1 MIFVAGILAIAGV
14 IGIVV
19 GLTGSNKG
27 WLAGGVFGVVAALV
41 VGLFSMAYIQGAGE
55 AKVIVAATGEVKDQ
69 DTTEGM
75 DWHAPLDKLVD
86 YDTRNRQAA
95 FINEHNTKIPAE
107 ELLGGE
113 LDFTD
118 KNGVPGKMDI
128 SVVYSLR
135 EDGDWIQDIYT
146 NYGDQKKFENILISP
161 EVKTAVKEIPG
172 SFTTTEM
179 RTDRAKVGAAIE
191 KALKTRWEN
200 KGVIVNAVSI
210 QDVRYSDS
218 VNRSY
223 EDAQNARTKITTEQ
237 ANLEAAEISSKQKV
251 VQANAEAEA
260 NRKIAASLTPEV
272 LKLRG
277 YDALKYIAEK
287 GDLIVTDGSTI
298 TNLPAPS
305 K

>member
-1 MIFVAGILAIAGV
+1 MIIVASIILLIGAGAFIAGLV
-14 IGIVV
+14 NKNGLMV
-19 GLTGSNKG
+19 GG
-27 WLAGGVFGVVAALV
+27 GVVAALV
-41 VGLFSMAYIQGAGE
+41 AVAVGLFSMVYIQGAGE
-55 AKVIVAATGEVKDQ
+55 AKVLVSFSGEVKGQ

-75 DWHAPLDKLVD
+75 DWHAPFDRIVD
-86 YDTRNRQAA
+86 YDTRNKQAA
-95 FINEHNTKIPAE
+95 FINANNTKIPAE

-135 EDGDWIQDIYT
+135 EDGKWIEDIYT
-146 NYGDQKKFENILISP
+146 GYGDQKKFENILISP
-161 EVKTAVKEIPG
+161 EVKTKVKEIPG
-172 SFTTTEM
+172 SFTTSEM

-191 KALKTRWEN
+191 KALKASWEN
-200 KGVIVNAVSI
+200 KGVIVNTVSI
-210 QDVRYSDS
+210 QDIRYSDS
-218 VNRSY
+218 VNKSY

-277 YDALKYIAEK
+277 FDALKHISEK
-287 GDLIVTDGSTI
+287 GDLIVTDGSSI
-298 TNLPAPS
+298 MNLPVPS

>member
-1 MIFVAGILAIAGV
+1 MIIVASIILLIGAGVFVAGLVNKNGLMVGGGV
-14 IGIVV
+14 I
-19 GLTGSNKG
+19 
-27 WLAGGVFGVVAALV
+27 AALV
-41 VGLFSMAYIQGAGE
+41 AVAVGLFSMVYIQGAGE
-55 AKVIVAATGEVKDQ
+55 AKVLVSFSGEVKGQ

-75 DWHAPLDKLVD
+75 DWHAPFDRIVD
-86 YDTRNRQAA
+86 YDTRNKQAA
-95 FINEHNTKIPAE
+95 FINANNTKIPAE

-135 EDGDWIQDIYT
+135 EDGKWIEDIYT
-146 NYGDQKKFENILISP
+146 GYGDQKKFENILISP
-161 EVKTAVKEIPG
+161 EVKTKVKEIPG

-191 KALKTRWEN
+191 KALKASWEN
-200 KGVIVNAVSI
+200 KGVIVNTVSI
-210 QDVRYSDS
+210 QDIRYSDS
-218 VNRSY
+218 VNKSY

-277 YDALKYIAEK
+277 FDALKYISEK
-287 GDLIVTDGSTI
+287 GDLIVTDGSSI
-298 TNLPAPS
+298 MNLPVPS